1 MAITEESRYRLHSRL
16 KTTLGDEEA
25 ATLMEH
31 LPPVGWA
38 DVATKQDLAQLGDRI
53 DHRFEVVDERFNG
66 IDERFKGLDERFKGL
81 DERFKGI
88 DERFKGLEHQI
99 EAMGHRIRGEFFRSQ
114 KTLALTMV
122 GTNVVLFSAA
132 VAVALR

>member
-38 DVATKQDLAQLGDRI
+38 DVATKQDLAQLGQLI
-53 DHRFEVVDERFNG
+53 DHRFQVVDERFN
-66 IDERFKGLDERFKGL
+66 GLDERFKGL

-99 EAMGHRIRGEFFRSQ
+99 EAMGHRIRGELFKSQ
-114 KTLALTMV
+114 RTLALTMV
-122 GTNVVLFSAA
+122 GTNVVLFGTAI
-132 VAVALR
+132 AVALR